1 MASTKRRIVE
11 CSACRRVMKVVTDVE
26 TQSETDHLYVM
37 SASGGLLP
45 GLVKVGR
52 SKNPLQR
59 AIDLQDAQPYHM
71 LIHALY
77 WGAGHREKDVHRALA
92 PFQVADAPG
101 TEWFELS
108 VGSACSA
115 ISRILFSDVGRT
127 HQKRRVDDPSKVAAA
142 EEPDD

>member
-1 MASTKRRIVE
+1 
-11 CSACRRVMKVVTDVE
+11 MKVVTDVE
-26 TQSETDHLYVM
+26 TQSESDHLYVM

-59 AIDLQDAQPYHM
+59 AIDLQDAQPYRI
-71 LIHALY
+71 LIRTLY

-115 ISRILFSDVGRT
+115 ISRILFSDVART

>member
-1 MASTKRRIVE
+1 
-11 CSACRRVMKVVTDVE
+11 MKVVTDAE
-26 TQSETDHLYVM
+26 TQSESDHLYVM

-59 AIDLQDAQPYHM
+59 AIDLQDAQPYHI
-71 LIHALY
+71 LIHTLY

-108 VGSACSA
+108 VSSACSGIA
-115 ISRILFSDVGRT
+115 KILFAEPPRAA
-127 HQKRRVDDPSKVAAA
+127 QKRRPEDAPKIACVD
-142 EEPDD
+142 EPND